1 MYQGRLDGV
10 QPVAVKVLQRECV
23 REKDVR
29 AFMNE
34 AAILHSCRHPHVVL
48 MIGACLDQVMSAC
61 SAASA
66 DACLLSRYTC
76 ECSMCSTEEQI
87 SGLRSQIRSW
97 FATCAGLVSG
107 ACCAWGAMLCILLHP
122 AQPSGD
128 TAWTALGLPQE
139 QELCL
144 VQELLFTDLFHAISD
159 VHQASALTWR
169 RRYDLA
175 HSQALNHTSLHMTTS
190 PVLHQHWLS
199 TCPSMPVPHKLTS
212 KSACRLDLRQP
223 SVCVGC
229 NQPMT

>member
-23 REKDVR
+23 QEKDVR

-61 SAASA
+61 RAASA
-66 DACLLSRYTC
+66 DACLLSRYVP
-76 ECSMCSTEEQI
+76 MCSTEEQI
-87 SGLRSQIRSW
+87 SGLRSQIKAL
-97 FATCAGLVSG
+97 FATCSSLVSG
-107 ACCAWGAMLCILLHP
+107 ACCAWGAMLCILLHH
-122 AQPSGD
+122 AQPSD
-128 TAWTALGLPQE
+128 DVVLTTLGLPQE

-199 TCPSMPVPHKLTS
+199 TCPSVPVPHKLTS
-212 KSACRLDLRQP
+212 NSVCRLDLRQP
-223 SVCVGC
+223 SVCVGY